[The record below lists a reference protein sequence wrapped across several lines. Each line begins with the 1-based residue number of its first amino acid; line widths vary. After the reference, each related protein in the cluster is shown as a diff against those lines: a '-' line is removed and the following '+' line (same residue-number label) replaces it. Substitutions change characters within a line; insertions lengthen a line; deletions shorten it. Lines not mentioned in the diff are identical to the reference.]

1 MIAEKLNSLDQ
12 GTLSDFIEGRL
23 PPDRFEAV
31 LREIEASPHNQ
42 SIIENLARPT
52 RLISLGSESDDDP
65 YGSESACLA
74 VVSNMLVS
82 IPASTPKDE
91 APLPQVPIETL
102 GPYRVLQQIGL
113 GGMGTVYRAEHVRL
127 KKLVAIKLLPR
138 DKRERTGWL
147 ERFNREM
154 QSIAAIDH
162 PNVVRAID
170 AGDESGWHYLVM
182 DYLDGLDLSQIA
194 RRNLELSTGAICHWV
209 YQAALG
215 LEAIHRAGMVHRD
228 IKPSNLFVTREG
240 VLKLLDLGLVLS
252 GESPLEADE
261 RLTTVGHLMG
271 TLPYMAREQLGDA
284 RQVDYRADLYGLGAT
299 AFRLFAGQPPY
310 GNCPNLAQTIQTMAS
325 TRCVSLGQRRPDL
338 PASLV
343 SIIDRMLETDPSQ
356 RPISAL
362 SVADQLKP
370 FCVEQDSI
378 DAIRVALKTT
388 VVSERTSTGETI
400 GRPVLAVAQPSRG
413 WKPPF
418 IRRSIGWTLAAIAPM
433 SFVAGVFLTLQTDRG
448 TIVFETEEPN
458 VSIQVKQEEQVVES
472 LQILHDKPK
481 TLTLRS
487 GQYRVEVTGL
497 ESDGLEVSNDTV
509 SVLRGKEQIVKI
521 SKRGTSTELER
532 NGESLIQGNFRPKPT
547 VGLEESIASYLPL
560 QYIQAEEARDA
571 LSALVGSEKSA
582 RLAIDSRLNTLV
594 VHSSPDMLDKIKKT
608 LQHIDVSKEVYEGKN
623 FENWLRILQT
633 EKESKMVLEA
643 AQAVATLAKS
653 QTQQS
658 VALNSLIDAFHRFP
672 RIGFNLLKHCFTFQ
686 EVDILSVLS
695 ELIESSNVDD
705 FRPTVSILYSIDGL
719 YLYDEPLATKG
730 EFHYKRSLE
739 SEAGR
744 KSLVRLEEALRT
756 LQTRIEEKAIGTAEI
771 DDWLDAEVGFA
782 RASVRKRLQQ
792 SNSEDEQMQNWAKRI
807 LAEKKLIAATQGST
821 RKIQPMEH
829 VKVLRLCSEVLD
841 FRNDPQPALLLAPSI
856 TPSEREL
863 HVELLNKHIVADP
876 KQFAEV
882 AGELLKERKV
892 SGKGL
897 SNRGGGGISM
907 SNSVLDVVIQH
918 HPSLT
923 VVLLAV
929 TQHSGIPESQ
939 AITIAKRIMAEIDET
954 NESEFLM
961 GLVVTSRIF
970 GSLDDAFEKHPEILR
985 YIFRGL
991 QLLPESTQAPRSI
1004 APLTK
1009 GRVVNFNELEQRI
1022 FRFENGSVVL
1032 NPKNQL
1038 TDIFLGQ
1045 IEGQIEAAPNEW
1057 VPRMITEYRQATSAI
1072 AKRNLLFA
1080 AGLNQGQWKRPS
1092 WTYTLE
1098 SGKIVSKED
1107 LMDPLAVA
1115 LTDDLNAISMKL
1127 VEWDEALRLQAIEML
1142 KSRFAF
1148 ANVFYSSS
1156 EADHAMLPILRK
1168 WSDIPKL
1175 RDQLPFRADWL
1186 LAKDKGFENVDV
1198 DALHRSLFE
1207 KKTDSNVVVDFVRNF
1222 RQSHEREFI
1231 LRYEP
1236 QVRKQLALG
1245 RAGRMHDNP
1254 YLWYALI
1261 AEMRKIGNPEELDL
1275 MLLDWYKAV
1284 ADIENYKT
1292 LAIWVQNLLNNT
1304 K

>member
-1 MIAEKLNSLDQ
+1 MIAEKLDSLDQ

-23 PPDRFEAV
+23 PPARFEAV

-102 GPYRVLQQIGL
+102 GPYRVLEQIGL

-127 KKLVAIKLLPR
+127 KKMVAIKLLPR

-299 AFRLFAGQPPY
+299 AFRLLAGHPPY

-325 TRCVSLGQRRPDL
+325 TRCVSLGQRRPNL

-370 FCVEQDSI
+370 FCVEQDSM

-388 VVSERTSTGETI
+388 VVSERTATGETI
-400 GRPVLAVAQPSRG
+400 GGPALAVAQPTRG
-413 WKPPF
+413 RKPPF
-418 IRRSIGWTLAAIAPM
+418 IRRFIGWTLAAMVPI

-448 TIVFETEEPN
+448 TIVFETDEPN

-472 LQILHDKPK
+472 LQVLHDKPK

-497 ESDGLEVSNDTV
+497 ESDGLEISNDTV
-509 SVLRGKEQIVKI
+509 SVLRGKKQIVKI
-521 SKRGTSTELER
+521 SKRGTS
-532 NGESLIQGNFRPKPT
+532 GSPSSQGLAAEP
-547 VGLEESIASYLPL
+547 SHSSYFPL

-571 LSALVGSEKSA
+571 LSALVGSEKAA
-582 RLAIDSRLNTLV
+582 RLAIDSRTNSLV
-594 VHSSPDMLDKIKKT
+594 VHSSPDMLDQIKKT
-608 LQHIDVSKEVYEGKN
+608 LQNIDVSKEVYEGKN

-672 RIGFNLLKHCFTFQ
+672 RIGFNLLKHCVTFQ

-695 ELIESSNVDD
+695 ELIESSNLDD
-705 FRPTVSILYSIDGL
+705 VRPAVSILYSIDGL
-719 YLYDEPLATKG
+719 YLKDESLATKG

-771 DDWLDAEVGFA
+771 DGWLDAEVGFA

-792 SNSEDEQMQNWAKRI
+792 SNSEDVQMQNWAKRI

-821 RKIQPMEH
+821 RKTQPIEH
-829 VKVLRLCSEVLD
+829 VKVLGLCSEVLD
-841 FRNDPQPALLLAPSI
+841 YRNDPQPVLLLAPSI
-856 TPSEREL
+856 NSSERGREL

-882 AGELLKERKV
+882 AGELLKKRKV
-892 SGKGL
+892 SGNGL
-897 SNRGGGGISM
+897 SSKGGGGISL

-923 VVLLAV
+923 IVLLAV
-929 TQHSGIPESQ
+929 THHSGIPESQ
-939 AITIAKRIMAEIDET
+939 AITIAKRIIAEIDET
-954 NESEFLM
+954 NECEYLM
-961 GLVVTSRIF
+961 SLVVTSRIF
-970 GSLDDAFEKHPEILR
+970 GSLDDAFEKHPDILQ
-985 YIFRGL
+985 YIFRGIE
-991 QLLPESTQAPRSI
+991 LLPESTQVPRSI
-1004 APLTK
+1004 APPTK
-1009 GRVVNFNELEQRI
+1009 GRLVNLNELEQGI
-1022 FRFENGSVVL
+1022 FRFENGSFVL

-1038 TDIFLGQ
+1038 TDFFLGQ
-1045 IEGQIEAAPNEW
+1045 IAVQIEKAPSEW

-1080 AGLNQGQWKRPS
+1080 AGLNQGQWNKPS
-1092 WTYTLE
+1092 WTYTRE
-1098 SGKIVSKED
+1098 SGKIVSRKD

-1115 LTDDLNAISMKL
+1115 LTDDLHAITTKL
-1127 VEWDEALRLQAIEML
+1127 VEGDESLRSQALEML

-1156 EADHAMLPILRK
+1156 EADDAMLPILRK

-1186 LAKDKGFENVDV
+1186 LAKDNGFENVDV

-1207 KKTDSNVVVDFVRNF
+1207 KKADSNVVVDFVKNF

-1236 QVRKQLALG
+1236 LVVKQLALG
-1245 RAGRMHDNP
+1245 RAGRMQDNP

-1275 MLLDWYKAV
+1275 KLLDWYKAV
-1284 ADIENYKT
+1284 ADIESYKT
-1292 LAIWVQNLLNNT
+1292 LAIWVQNLLNDT

>member
-42 SIIENLARPT
+42 SLIENLVRPT

-284 RQVDYRADLYGLGAT
+284 RQVDYHADLYGLGAT

-370 FCVEQDSI
+370 FCVEQDSM

-400 GRPVLAVAQPSRG
+400 GGPVLAVAQPTRA

-418 IRRSIGWTLAAIAPM
+418 IRRVIGWTLAAMVPI

-458 VSIQVKQEEQVVES
+458 VSIQVKHEEQVVES

-481 TLTLRS
+481 TLILRS

-658 VALNSLIDAFHRFP
+658 VGSMPFI
-672 RIGFNLLKHCFTFQ
+672 
-686 EVDILSVLS
+686 V
-695 ELIESSNVDD
+695 
-705 FRPTVSILYSIDGL
+705 
-719 YLYDEPLATKG
+719 
-730 EFHYKRSLE
+730 SLE
-739 SEAGR
+739 S
-744 KSLVRLEEALRT
+744 
-756 LQTRIEEKAIGTAEI
+756 
-771 DDWLDAEVGFA
+771 
-782 RASVRKRLQQ
+782 AS
-792 SNSEDEQMQNWAKRI
+792 
-807 LAEKKLIAATQGST
+807 T
-821 RKIQPMEH
+821 
-829 VKVLRLCSEVLD
+829 
-841 FRNDPQPALLLAPSI
+841 F
-856 TPSEREL
+856 
-863 HVELLNKHIVADP
+863 
-876 KQFAEV
+876 
-882 AGELLKERKV
+882 
-892 SGKGL
+892 
-897 SNRGGGGISM
+897 
-907 SNSVLDVVIQH
+907 
-918 HPSLT
+918 
-923 VVLLAV
+923 
-929 TQHSGIPESQ
+929 
-939 AITIAKRIMAEIDET
+939 
-954 NESEFLM
+954 
-961 GLVVTSRIF
+961 
-970 GSLDDAFEKHPEILR
+970 
-985 YIFRGL
+985 
-991 QLLPESTQAPRSI
+991 
-1004 APLTK
+1004 
-1009 GRVVNFNELEQRI
+1009 
-1022 FRFENGSVVL
+1022 
-1032 NPKNQL
+1032 
-1038 TDIFLGQ
+1038 
-1045 IEGQIEAAPNEW
+1045 
-1057 VPRMITEYRQATSAI
+1057 
-1072 AKRNLLFA
+1072 
-1080 AGLNQGQWKRPS
+1080 
-1092 WTYTLE
+1092 
-1098 SGKIVSKED
+1098 
-1107 LMDPLAVA
+1107 
-1115 LTDDLNAISMKL
+1115 
-1127 VEWDEALRLQAIEML
+1127 
-1142 KSRFAF
+1142 
-1148 ANVFYSSS
+1148 
-1156 EADHAMLPILRK
+1156 
-1168 WSDIPKL
+1168 
-1175 RDQLPFRADWL
+1175 
-1186 LAKDKGFENVDV
+1186 
-1198 DALHRSLFE
+1198 
-1207 KKTDSNVVVDFVRNF
+1207 
-1222 RQSHEREFI
+1222 
-1231 LRYEP
+1231 
-1236 QVRKQLALG
+1236 
-1245 RAGRMHDNP
+1245 
-1254 YLWYALI
+1254 
-1261 AEMRKIGNPEELDL
+1261 
-1275 MLLDWYKAV
+1275 
-1284 ADIENYKT
+1284 
-1292 LAIWVQNLLNNT
+1292 
-1304 K
+1304 